1 MIQEAAIWL
10 HGGCYPKAAQLREG
24 LPRSYGEGWC
34 LGTTWHAVGEAGSCL
49 PWPHH
54 FRFWEM
60 AHEAVWSTGFPWR
73 ALLPAA
79 MRIGLCWT
87 CSNGG
92 LCAVPQQAVQGC
104 AACGVSRGH
113 PTCLR
118 GVTVG
123 PSSLFLWTEHSFRAE
138 AWLKSGLIQPLCS
151 SPSLRGSNCLTR
163 AGFTTPLTKILFAG
177 RNTTIIRAW
186 IIKRYVAFFK
196 KRKISDNICEFSI
209 ALKR

>member
-1 MIQEAAIWL
+1 MIQEAAVWL

-34 LGTTWHAVGEAGSCL
+34 LGTTWHAVEEAGSCL
-49 PWPHH
+49 PWSHH

-73 ALLPAA
+73 APLPAA

-104 AACGVSRGH
+104 AACGVKKGTSNMSQGGY
-113 PTCLR
+113 C
-118 GVTVG
+118 G
-123 PSSLFLWTEHSFRAE
+123 PLQSVPVDWT
-138 AWLKSGLIQPLCS
+138 LIQGWSVTQEWFDIATLLFSKPERVKL
-151 SPSLRGSNCLTR
+151 SNE
-163 AGFTTPLTKILFAG
+163 GWVY
-177 RNTTIIRAW
+177 NTFDQDTFCR
-186 IIKRYVAFFK
+186 
-196 KRKISDNICEFSI
+196 
-209 ALKR
+209 